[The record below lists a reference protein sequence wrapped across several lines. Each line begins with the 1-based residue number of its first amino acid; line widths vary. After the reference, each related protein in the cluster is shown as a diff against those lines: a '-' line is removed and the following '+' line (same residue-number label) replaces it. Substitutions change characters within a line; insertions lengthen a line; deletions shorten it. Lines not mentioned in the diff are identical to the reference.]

1 VDRETSDAAT
11 SGEGALA
18 GKRQQ
23 NAIRNRNAIL
33 QAAREVFCELGYGA
47 ATVRDIIRRTDLA
60 SGTFYNY
67 FPDKQA
73 VLRVL
78 VEDFHR
84 ELRRRVHE
92 ARTSAS
98 TFEEMLRSAFGACFR
113 FFVEDEMILELLMR
127 NAGEILELTSATALE
142 PAIEELALDLAAKA
156 REGVGPSIDSPYLAP
171 AMVAVATEL
180 AFRIVRQDPADV
192 NGATEFAT
200 ELFLGGVER
209 ICQSAS

>member
-1 VDRETSDAAT
+1 MDHETPDVATTVD
-11 SGEGALA
+11 GAES

-98 TFEEMLRSAFGACFR
+98 TFEEMLRSAFGACFQ
-113 FFVEDEMILELLMR
+113 FFVEDEVILELLMR
-127 NAGEILELTSATALE
+127 NAGEIFELTSATALE
-142 PAIEELALDLAAKA
+142 PAVEELALDLAAKA
-156 REGVGPSIDSPYLAP
+156 REGVGPSLDSPYLAP

-180 AFRIVRQDPADV
+180 AYRIVRQDPADV
-192 NGATEFAT
+192 EGATAFAT
-200 ELFLGGVER
+200 ALFLGGVER
-209 ICQSAS
+209 IARSGA

>member
-1 VDRETSDAAT
+1 VDREISEAAPP
-11 SGEGALA
+11 GEACLA

-23 NAIRNRNAIL
+23 NAVRNRNAIL

-60 SGTFYNY
+60 TGTFYNY

-92 ARTSAS
+92 ARASAA

-113 FFVEDEMILELLMR
+113 FFVEDEVILSLMMR
-127 NAGEILELTSATALE
+127 NAGEIFELTSATALE
-142 PAIEELALDLAAKA
+142 PAVEELALDLAAKA
-156 REGVGPSIDSPYLAP
+156 REGVGPAIDSPYLAP

-180 AFRIVRQDPADV
+180 AFRIVRQEPADV
-192 NGATEFAT
+192 EGATEFAT
-200 ELFLGGVER
+200 ALFLGGVER
-209 ICQSAS
+209 LREGAS

>member
-1 VDRETSDAAT
+1 MDHETPDVATTVD
-11 SGEGALA
+11 GAES

-60 SGTFYNY
+60 TGTFYNY

-98 TFEEMLRSAFGACFR
+98 TFEEMLRSAFGACFQ
-113 FFVEDEMILELLMR
+113 FFVEDEVILGLLMR
-127 NAGEILELTSATALE
+127 NAGEIFELTSATALE
-142 PAIEELALDLAAKA
+142 PAVEELALDLAAKA
-156 REGVGPSIDSPYLAP
+156 REGVGPSLDSPYLAP

-180 AFRIVRQDPADV
+180 AYRIVRQDPADV
-192 NGATEFAT
+192 EGATAFAT
-200 ELFLGGVER
+200 ALFLGGVER
-209 ICQSAS
+209 IARSGA